1 VVNKLLV
8 ELHNHL
14 LCLGFKRTQV
24 RHIPADSPILMLNKS
39 SGFYVKVYKTD
50 GGDFKIALWFSGDP
64 HLQLPFAYVISRPE
78 QYSGK
83 LIPHINHGYFLCYLQ
98 TLEADWNPNDLEGT
112 LRVVDFQIQ
121 QTLDNAVQQI
131 NAVTLADVELEGEF
145 AAYWSA
151 SEALY
156 LLTEKSSEL
165 TCQLTKPTDSDA
177 SSTYRE
183 WLVSGKSQE
192 SEVNRWMVQ
201 RQLSSASHPI
211 VTTRV
216 KVRPNKLSGT
226 DWPPRTFKSLLDWLL
241 SVDNSAWS
249 QVISHFVNTQVKR
262 RVILLDVHNHATIA
276 AYIQL
281 NTNHVSLERFK
292 RKPGK
297 KNKPLK
303 YKDVS
308 ALLGAKQSVEFFVR
322 LSVTSADRGTVLSRN
337 RKRPEIGDLA
347 KLHIALIGCGTI
359 GGNLA
364 PLLVRAGAGCGSGR
378 LDLFDA
384 DSYMPHNFNRHTLSA
399 EYFGHNKAV
408 SLKEVL
414 QRSIHLDAKI
424 QAKNDYFSITPE
436 ALSTYDIVIDATGRP
451 PVSKRL
457 AYVVRQLDPVQ
468 RPTVIHGYNDGN
480 GRVAKVFVDD
490 GNACYECLHAD
501 PAFYKNGIDLR
512 FSGIDLLSEKRLSCG
527 STFVPYD
534 ASVSVISAA
543 LMQDAVIQTLEEKR
557 LWTYNEV
564 RVDGERSRRPL
575 TLKVSANCRICH
587 GQD

>member
-1 VVNKLLV
+1 MK
-8 ELHNHL
+8 
-14 LCLGFKRTQV
+14 
-24 RHIPADSPILMLNKS
+24 D
-39 SGFYVKVYKTD
+39 YKTA

-64 HLQLPFAYVISRPE
+64 HLQLPYAYVISRPE

-98 TLEADWNPNDLEGT
+98 ELEADWNSNDLEGT
-112 LRVVDFQIQ
+112 LRVVDSQVQ

-131 NAVTLADVELEGEF
+131 NAETLADAELEGEF

-151 SEALY
+151 SERLY
-156 LLTEKSSEL
+156 LLTDKSSEL
-165 TCQLTKPTDSDA
+165 TCQITKPTDLDA
-177 SSTYRE
+177 SNTYRE

-192 SEVNRWMVQ
+192 SEVNRWMAQ
-201 RQLSSASHPI
+201 RQLSATSHSI
-211 VTTRV
+211 VTARV
-216 KVRPNKLSGT
+216 KVRPNKLSGA

-249 QVISHFVNTQVKR
+249 QVISHFVNTPVKR
-262 RVILLDVHNHATIA
+262 HVILLDVHNHATIA
-276 AYIQL
+276 AYVQL

-292 RKPGK
+292 RRPGK
-297 KNKPLK
+297 NNKQLK
-303 YKDVS
+303 YKDVA
-308 ALLGAKQSVEFFVR
+308 ALLGAKQSVEVFVR

-337 RKRPEIGDLA
+337 RKRPEIGDLG
-347 KLHIALIGCGTI
+347 KLRIALIGCGTI

-378 LDLFDA
+378 LDLYDA
-384 DSYMPHNFNRHTLSA
+384 DTYMPHNFSRHTLTA
-399 EYFGHNKAV
+399 EYFGHNKAA
-408 SLKEVL
+408 SLKEAL
-414 QRSIHLDAKI
+414 LRSIHLDSKI
-424 QAKNDYFSITPE
+424 QAKNEYFPITPE
-436 ALSTYDIVIDATGRP
+436 VLSKYDIVIDATGRP

-457 AYVVRQLDPVQ
+457 AYVVRQLNHAQ

-490 GNACYECLHAD
+490 GIACYECLHAD
-501 PAFYKNGIDLR
+501 PAFYKNGVDLR
-512 FSGIDLLSEKRLSCG
+512 FSGMDLLSEKRLSCG

-543 LMQDAVIQTLEEKR
+543 LMQDAVLQTLEEKR

-575 TLKVSANCRICH
+575 TIKVSANCRICH

>member
-1 VVNKLLV
+1 
-8 ELHNHL
+8 
-14 LCLGFKRTQV
+14 
-24 RHIPADSPILMLNKS
+24 
-39 SGFYVKVYKTD
+39 
-50 GGDFKIALWFSGDP
+50 
-64 HLQLPFAYVISRPE
+64 
-78 QYSGK
+78 
-83 LIPHINHGYFLCYLQ
+83 
-98 TLEADWNPNDLEGT
+98 
-112 LRVVDFQIQ
+112 
-121 QTLDNAVQQI
+121 
-131 NAVTLADVELEGEF
+131 
-145 AAYWSA
+145 
-151 SEALY
+151 
-156 LLTEKSSEL
+156 
-165 TCQLTKPTDSDA
+165 TKPTDSDA

-192 SEVNRWMVQ
+192 SEVNRWMAQ

-216 KVRPNKLSGT
+216 KVRPKKLSGA

-249 QVISHFVNTQVKR
+249 QVISHFVNRPVKR

-281 NTNHVSLERFK
+281 NTNNVSLERFK

-297 KNKPLK
+297 NNKPPK
-303 YKDVS
+303 YKDVA

-337 RKRPEIGDLA
+337 RKRPEIGDLG
-347 KLHIALIGCGTI
+347 KLRIALIGCGTI

-364 PLLVRAGAGCGSGR
+364 PLLVRAGAACGSGR

-384 DSYMPHNFNRHTLSA
+384 DTFMPHNFSRHTLSA
-399 EYFGHNKAV
+399 ESFGYNKAAG
-408 SLKEVL
+408 LKEVL

-424 QAKNDYFSITPE
+424 QAKNEHFPITPE

-457 AYVVRQLDPVQ
+457 AYVVRQLDHAQ

-543 LMQDAVIQTLEEKR
+543 LMQDAVLQTLEEKR

-575 TLKVSANCRICH
+575 TLKASANCKICH